1 MTLITALKLE
11 LPIIQAPMAGVQNSA
26 LAAAVSAAGGLGS
39 LPGAMLTPEALAAE
53 LGLLNATG
61 KPYNVNFFCHRT
73 AAPDLQREQRW
84 RKQLAP
90 YFAELDIDPQTI
102 APAPA
107 RKAFDE
113 HSAQLLAK
121 FRPPVVSFHFGLP
134 QPALLR
140 RVKACGAQVLASAT
154 TVEEALWLQQ
164 HGADAVIAQGLEAG
178 GHRGNFL
185 SNQLSR
191 QSGTFAL
198 LPQVLAALD
207 IPVIAAGGIADANG
221 VKAAID
227 LGATA
232 VQLGTS
238 YLLCPEATT
247 SPLHRAALVSPDAAH
262 TALTNVFSGRY
273 ARGIVNRAIREQG
286 PDSPYAPAFPTAAT
300 AMGALR
306 AAAEARDSSDFTPLW
321 CGQNVSGAAP
331 IAAGALTRQ
340 LASALSR

>member
-1 MTLITALKLE
+1 MTLTTAIKLK

-26 LAAAVSAAGGLGS
+26 LAVAVSAAGGLGS
-39 LPGAMLTPEALAAE
+39 LPAAMLSPVVLAAE
-53 LGLLNATG
+53 LAVLNATG
-61 KPYNVNFFCHRT
+61 DPYNVNFFCHR
-73 AAPDLQREQRW
+73 APAPDLQREQRW
-84 RKQLAP
+84 RQQLTP
-90 YFAELDIDPQTI
+90 YFTELGIDPQAI

-107 RKAFDE
+107 RKAFDYQTAE
-113 HSAQLLAK
+113 LLAK

-134 QPALLR
+134 SSALLAQ
-140 RVKACGAQVLASAT
+140 VKDWGAQVLGCAT

-191 QSGTFAL
+191 QSGSLSL
-198 LPQVLAALD
+198 LPQVIAALD
-207 IPVIAAGGIADANG
+207 IPVIAAGGIATAAG

-227 LGATA
+227 LGAAA

-238 YLLCPEATT
+238 YLLCTEATT
-247 SPLHRAALVSPDAAH
+247 SALHRAALVAPGAGH

-286 PDSPYAPAFPTAAT
+286 PDSAYAPTFPTAAT

-306 AAAEARDSSDFTPLW
+306 AAAEARGSSEFSPLW

-331 IAAGALTRQ
+331 IGAGELTRQ
-340 LASALSR
+340 LASAL